1 MPVHISDPE
10 KLSAWLVNEIRP
22 LTDADPQVLSKYII
36 AILRKDKQDHK
47 TFCEE
52 QLEVF
57 LGSKSRAFVDRLFS
71 VVQKD
76 GYLGASSGVSRKA
89 PPRFEPKG
97 GETIKKEAKP
107 LAAVDE
113 SLVAVMLMGILVL
126 AVVLHLEPVLV
137 NDRNLQFVRHCT
149 NTSSVPPQP
158 AQVVRCRD
166 FEEKGYCTLGDLCRF
181 DHGPDPLVVENP
193 IRRTGHGLLS
203 GYGYVSGGSKAYD
216 VNGNGP
222 AIGAYDPEAP
232 GLNAQRPNERKTMV
246 ARVKGPEFEFDEQS
260 EVHHQW
266 GNNRNYRRIYRRADT
281 SNNKCSLVI
290 RRIPEELNVLSKLN
304 EYFSRFG
311 NITNVQVKYQGH
323 PETACIAFATHEE
336 AKAAFMSSDAVLNNR
351 FIRVYWDREGSD
363 AVGTLQQ
370 RRYRPF
376 VQYRPHHCVMAYPQ
390 YYYMPQPFA
399 TIPTKNYSYKSKHYL
414 ENEKRNGSQ
423 GTTVEERSLI
433 ALYRSENVKYS
444 QAISDQWRLLASIK
458 IESDPNKRSTMKASF
473 EKSDEEVRKMQE
485 RIVEL
490 SDKVKEVQRRT
501 ALKRGAQMKLDDDD
515 MDRSA
520 KEPKMEVDD
529 DYGESAAIC

>member
-363 AVGTLQQ
+363 A
-370 RRYRPF
+370 
-376 VQYRPHHCVMAYPQ
+376 YRPHHCVMAYPQ